1 MRREFAHANQTHVG
15 RGRPRTIALLLEIF
29 DEIVAD
35 LDLRTEAHREKAAKI
50 VVRLAHGQKDFDA
63 EKIRVEVVRLI
74 SSVNVR
80 WPWIPSG
87 KKAIAPTKRL
97 DQHKPV
103 EQMTWAPG
111 EPLLIRDRLIA
122 DTGWIDRQG
131 VSVFNLYRPPTIER
145 GDPSKAGRH
154 IGETPIRLAKSTSR
168 MRS

>member
-80 WPWIPSG
+80 RPWIPSG
-87 KKAIAPTKRL
+87 KKAIAPIKRL

-103 EQMTWAPG
+103 EMTWAPG
-111 EPLLIRDRLIA
+111 EPLLIPDRLIA

-131 VSVFNLYRPPTIER
+131 VSVQPISAADDR
-145 GDPSKAGRH
+145 AGRPQQGWPAH
-154 IGETPIRLAKSTSR
+154 R
-168 MRS
+168 